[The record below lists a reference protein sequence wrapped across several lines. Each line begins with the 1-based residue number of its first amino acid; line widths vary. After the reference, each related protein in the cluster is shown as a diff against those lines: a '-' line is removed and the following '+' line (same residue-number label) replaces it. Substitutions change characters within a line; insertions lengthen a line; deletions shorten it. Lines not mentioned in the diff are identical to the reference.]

1 MYKAAKRQC
10 IVMLQIYC
18 IVLITH
24 NIVNFIVRHDDFNLQ
39 RAATDIQHYKAEC
52 EFSLVDSFINF

>member
-1 MYKAAKRQC
+1 MYKAAKRQH

-18 IVLITH
+18 IVV
-24 NIVNFIVRHDDFNLQ
+24 IVNFIVRHDDFNLQ
-39 RAATDIQHYKAEC
+39 RAATDIRHYKAEC